1 MAGDRFRLEVKERT
15 GLGTP
20 ESRRLRKQ
28 GFIPGVLYGRST
40 AQAFAV
46 GERELRAALT
56 GPSGLHAVLDVV
68 LEGQTTA
75 HPSILKEYQRDPIR
89 GHVRHIDLQEVRLDV
104 AIQATVNVHL
114 HGAEDAPGIKE
125 GGVLNQPATTL
136 NVEALPMEVPESI
149 EADVSGLEMGGA
161 LRLEDIPK
169 LEGVTFLDDPHE
181 TVIATVSAPIVEVEP
196 EPEEG
201 EELAEGEEA
210 PEGEAEG
217 ETPEGEAA
225 AESDS
230 ESSDSEGSGSRGD
243 VRRASD
249 ARGDVAWRR
258 PQSRTCHR
266 HARSLRPGQARSAN
280 ASRAATPPRDPLMRL
295 FRRGESASTLDLL
308 VVGLGNPGREHAR
321 DRHNAGWMVVDEL
334 ARRHDGSFR
343 SKFSGQLAEVRV
355 GELRLALLK
364 PETYMNLSG
373 SSLAAAAR
381 FFKLPTE
388 QIAVVHDDVDLD
400 PGRIQLRLGGGL
412 AGHNGLRSIRQ
423 SLGSAEFL
431 RVRAGVGRPGRGDR
445 RPVADYVLSP
455 FAPED
460 DAEALIARSADAVE
474 TLAAEGLDEAQ
485 RRFN

>member
-40 AQAFAV
+40 AKAFAV

-68 LEGQTTA
+68 LEGQSTA

-136 NVEALPMEVPESI
+136 NIEALPMEVPESI

-161 LRLEDIPK
+161 LRLEDLPK

-181 TVIATVSAPIVEVEP
+181 TVIATVSAPIVEAEP

-210 PEGEAEG
+210 PEGAAEG
-217 ETPEGEAA
+217 EAPEGEAA

-230 ESSDSEGSGSRGD
+230 ESTEEWGT
-243 VRRASD
+243 RR
-249 ARGDVAWRR
+249 RRRRR
-258 PQSRTCHR
+258 PQCPPALPMLAPPA
-266 HARSLRPGQARSAN
+266 ARSH
-280 ASRAATPPRDPLMRL
+280 RATDAPLP
-295 FRRGESASTLDLL
+295 S
-308 VVGLGNPGREHAR
+308 GRER
-321 DRHNAGWMVVDEL
+321 LDAGPT
-334 ARRHDGSFR
+334 RRR
-343 SKFSGQLAEVRV
+343 SRQ
-355 GELRLALLK
+355 
-364 PETYMNLSG
+364 
-373 SSLAAAAR
+373 
-381 FFKLPTE
+381 
-388 QIAVVHDDVDLD
+388 
-400 PGRIQLRLGGGL
+400 PG
-412 AGHNGLRSIRQ
+412 
-423 SLGSAEFL
+423 
-431 RVRAGVGRPGRGDR
+431 P
-445 RPVADYVLSP
+445 
-455 FAPED
+455 
-460 DAEALIARSADAVE
+460 
-474 TLAAEGLDEAQ
+474 
-485 RRFN
+485 